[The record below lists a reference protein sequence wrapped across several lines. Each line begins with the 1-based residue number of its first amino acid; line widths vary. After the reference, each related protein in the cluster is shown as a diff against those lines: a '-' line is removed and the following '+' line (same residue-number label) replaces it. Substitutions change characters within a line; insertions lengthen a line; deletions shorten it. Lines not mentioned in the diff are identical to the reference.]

1 MELYL
6 ASILGYGSAPALE
19 LTFSSSGHLFLLRGH
34 AVTVTITFF
43 LSKVRF
49 GRLRCE
55 LDFDG
60 ILPPVSFSLVAS
72 CFKHKYCFRL
82 MEADSVVT
90 CPCLGFAR
98 FINT

>member
-1 MELYL
+1 MGARSMLFFTYRHAAAASVEVVAASNSMQCRVELYL

-49 GRLRCE
+49 GRL
-55 LDFDG
+55 
-60 ILPPVSFSLVAS
+60 SLAS
-72 CFKHKYCFRL
+72 LR
-82 MEADSVVT
+82 T
-90 CPCLGFAR
+90 
-98 FINT
+98 